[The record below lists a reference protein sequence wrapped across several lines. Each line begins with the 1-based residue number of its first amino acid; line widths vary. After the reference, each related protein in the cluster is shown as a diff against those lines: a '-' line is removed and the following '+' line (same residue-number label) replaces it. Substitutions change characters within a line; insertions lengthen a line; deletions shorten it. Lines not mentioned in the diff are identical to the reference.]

1 MFTTRGRMETSA
13 FTFRTASSSSSPEP
27 LRSSSIEG
35 MISGTRGTRGG
46 EVQYP
51 RAAQPNAA
59 ARSAPVAAGARDA
72 SLALSARRAAIAVR

>member
-46 EVQYP
+46 EVYP

-59 ARSAPVAAGARDA
+59 ARSAPEAAGARDA